1 MNYFRDE
8 SNLLNSL
15 KLLQNLELISSEEIK
30 KWNSLLNNLKKIKIK
45 TTNLSSKEIKEK
57 IYQERLEMIKGY
69 KNDL

>member
-45 TTNLSSKEIKEK
+45 TINLNSKEIKEK